1 MVMLS
6 LQDWAA
12 GHDLSREWWQVL
24 GTLGPWALLALFAVL
39 LARGLLRAHR
49 YRAVNVLSDA
59 DQEAVH
65 EALRAAERRTVG
77 EIVPVVVERSDPHPA
92 AHWIGALAALVVGSA
107 LLAPHLPWDR
117 PALFFGVQIA
127 LATIGWAAVRTLPDL
142 KHVFLRD
149 QRATAVAEEQ
159 ALQEFFG
166 NGLHQTEGRTGVLL
180 FVSLLEH
187 RVVVLADAG
196 IDSVV
201 TPEVWRETD
210 AAILGGLRRGSLRD
224 GLVAGIERAGDVLA
238 EHFPWA
244 EGDRNELPDRLIVRR
259 E

>member
-1 MVMLS
+1 M
-6 LQDWAA
+6 
-12 GHDLSREWWQVL
+12 
-24 GTLGPWALLALFAVL
+24 GPWALLALFVVL
-39 LARGLLRAHR
+39 IGRALLRAPR
-49 YRAVNVLSDA
+49 YRAVNTLSEEDR
-59 DQEAVH
+59 EVVH

-117 PALFFGVQIA
+117 PALFFGAQLGLAA
-127 LATIGWAAVRTLPDL
+127 LGWVAARTLPDL

-149 QRATAVAEEQ
+149 GRATAVAEEQ

-187 RVVVLADAG
+187 RVIVLADRG

-201 TPEVWRETD
+201 GPEVWRETD
-210 AAILGGLRRGSLRD
+210 AAILEGIRKGSLCD

-244 EGDRNELPDRLIVRR
+244 EGDRNELPDRVVVRR